1 MSLKPLTLPRA
12 EAHRPAVTGLNER
25 PTWLNALAGVSLALF
40 AIGLYMALVTSP
52 PDVQQGQL
60 IRIMYAH
67 VSVAWICF
75 LAIFICAIFGCLYL
89 WRGNRTH
96 DVIACASAELACFYA
111 GLTLVGGM
119 TYSRPTLNTWWAWDA
134 KLTATALLFVL
145 LVGYFIVR
153 GILDDPQRRG
163 RVSAV
168 ISLIILADVPIIYFA
183 SEWWRTLHPSKAINL
198 DGSGITMDPS
208 MLQTLLVNVGIAALI
223 YGLLMVERVRIGK
236 LEVRL
241 EQQHYTHQERNQPA
255 SNQPDTV
262 RI

>member
-1 MSLKPLTLPRA
+1 MKQQVSPQVFTRPRWLT
-12 EAHRPAVTGLNER
+12 
-25 PTWLNALAGVSLALF
+25 ALGFVSVALLVV
-40 AIGLYMALVTSP
+40 ALYMALVTSP
-52 PDVQQGQL
+52 PDVTQGQL

-75 LAIFICAIFGCLYL
+75 LAIFVCAIYGCLYL
-89 WRGNRTH
+89 WRGNRTF
-96 DVIACASAELACFYA
+96 DVIANASAELACFYA
-111 GLTLVGGM
+111 ALTLIGGM

-153 GILDDPQRRG
+153 GILDDPVRRG

-198 DGSGITMDPS
+198 DGSGITMEAS
-208 MLQTLLVNVGIAALI
+208 MLQTLLFNVFVAALI
-223 YGLLMVERVRIGK
+223 YGFMMFERVRIGK
-236 LEVRL
+236 LEVQYEHARHTYSTPDL
-241 EQQHYTHQERNQPA
+241 PPA
-255 SNQPDTV
+255 ETV

>member
-1 MSLKPLTLPRA
+1 MKQHLSPQAFTRPR
-12 EAHRPAVTGLNER
+12 
-25 PTWLNALAGVSLALF
+25 WLNMLGLASVALF
-40 AIGLYMALVTSP
+40 AVALYMALVTSP
-52 PDVQQGQL
+52 QDVTQGQL

-75 LAIFICAIFGCLYL
+75 LAIFICAISGCLYL
-89 WRGNRTH
+89 WRGHRTF
-96 DVIACASAELACFYA
+96 DVIANASAELACFYA
-111 GLTLVGGM
+111 ALTLIGGM

-153 GILDDPQRRG
+153 GILDDPVRRG

-198 DGSGITMDPS
+198 DGSGITMEAS
-208 MLQTLLVNVGIAALI
+208 MLQTLLVNVFVAALI
-223 YGLLMVERVRIGK
+223 YGYLMFERVRIGK
-236 LEVRL
+236 LEL
-241 EQQHYTHQERNQPA
+241 AHERERHSYSQP
-255 SNQPDTV
+255 NLPQTETV